1 MKLLVTGA
9 AGDIAFQLIP
19 SLVRQGHSIRALVR
33 SEKEARSIQNPAI
46 EIVVADITNPQS
58 ISGTAA
64 DVDAV
69 FHLAAALFVADPE
82 EDLRKINY
90 EGTINVANEC
100 IAHGVKRFIFPSFP
114 LVLGPHTA
122 PSQPINPEDAA
133 TQPNCFHALYKKLCE
148 QHLLVLA
155 EHGKLS
161 PTILRLGTVYG
172 PDMRLIKAL
181 KSFIKQGLYRIPGDG
196 NYVFSPVHVDD
207 VVQGMLLA
215 LNSEKAIGQIYNV
228 ADDMPVRYK
237 EFVFMLADLLQVPR
251 PQSVPIALYRV
262 LAGFAA
268 LWARLTNTA
277 PLINNDMVTFS
288 TSSFAADT
296 TKTKNEL
303 GFKPN
308 YPTIAKGL
316 PTCINRHQGLEK
328 RSIAAWF
335 G

>member
-9 AGDIAFQLIP
+9 AGDIASQLIP
-19 SLVRQGHSIRALVR
+19 SLIRQGHSVRALVR
-33 SEKEARSIQNPAI
+33 SAKEARSIQNPAI
-46 EIVVADITNPQS
+46 EIVVADITIPKS
-58 ISGTAA
+58 ISGTATGM
-64 DVDAV
+64 DAV

-90 EGTINVANEC
+90 EGTINMANEC

-114 LVLGPHTA
+114 LVLGPHST
-122 PSQPINPEDAA
+122 PSDPINPEDAT

-172 PDMRLIKAL
+172 PDMRLVKTL
-181 KSFIKQGLYRIPGDG
+181 KSFIKRGLYRIPGDG
-196 NYVFSPVHVDD
+196 AYIFSPVHIDD
-207 VVQGMLLA
+207 VVQAMLLA
-215 LNSEKAIGQIYNV
+215 LNSQKAIGQIYNV

-237 EFVFMLADLLQVPR
+237 EFVFMLADLLGAPKPR
-251 PQSVPIALYRV
+251 FAPVSLYRAF
-262 LAGFAA
+262 AGFAT
-268 LWARLTNTA
+268 LWARLTDTA
-277 PLINNDMVTFS
+277 PLINNDILTFS
-288 TSSFAADT
+288 TSSFAANT

-308 YPTIAKGL
+308 YPTIAEGL
-316 PTCINRHQGLEK
+316 PTCIGRRQDFEK
-328 RSIAAWF
+328 RSIAA
-335 G
+335 